1 MPKCGFNKVAKQSF
15 NKVAPFF
22 KNTSGWF
29 WFVLEMFLNGSR
41 FFREKTEIV
50 CLAFKTFRGGFI
62 LQEFEMTSFLSIIFK
77 LFFGRGRSFNF
88 LNLQGMF
95 SERFFFPFLK
105 I

>member
-15 NKVAPFF
+15 NKVTPFF

-29 WFVLEMFLNGSR
+29 WFLDGSR
-41 FFREKTEIV
+41 FFRERTGIV
-50 CLAFKTFRGGFI
+50 CLAFKAFRGGFT

>member
-1 MPKCGFNKVAKQSF
+1 MPKCGFNRVAKQSF

-29 WFVLEMFLNGSR
+29 WFGLEMFLDGSR
-41 FFREKTEIV
+41 FFRERTRIV
-50 CLAFKTFRGGFI
+50 CLAFKAFRGGFI

-95 SERFFFPFLK
+95 SEHFFFPFLK